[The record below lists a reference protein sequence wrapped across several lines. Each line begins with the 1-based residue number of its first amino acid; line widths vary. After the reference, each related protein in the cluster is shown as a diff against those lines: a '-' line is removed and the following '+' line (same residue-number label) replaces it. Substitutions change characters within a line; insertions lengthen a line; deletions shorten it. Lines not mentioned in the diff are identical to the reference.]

1 MQLAELSAT
10 CCEAGSLRMTVC
22 FFEEGRS
29 AIVVTL
35 RFKSFSLGRGHR
47 LGVGSFKGFECEV
60 VGYKRMQNGA
70 GHQLDRGMSV

>member
-1 MQLAELSAT
+1 MQAPGLSDH
-10 CCEAGSLRMTVC
+10 CCEASRLRTNGR